1 MSTQDAWR
9 VLREATQARV
19 GLGRAGDALPTAEV
33 LRLDAAHALARDA
46 VHAPLA
52 VEEVT
57 AALADAT
64 GLNVLTVASAA
75 ADRAEY
81 LQRPD
86 LGRRLADGTDL
97 AAGGPGDG
105 DPWDLAVVVA
115 DGLSALAVQTHA
127 AGLLAALLPRLD
139 GWLLAPVVVAT
150 QARVALGDD
159 VGAALDAA
167 LVLVLIGERPGM
179 SAPDSLGAY
188 LTWGPRSGRAD
199 SERNCVSNIRP
210 PHGLTYERAAEVLAA
225 LMTESRRL
233 GLSGVGL
240 KDTGAALEG

>member
-1 MSTQDAWR
+1 VSTRDAWR

-57 AALADAT
+57 AALAEAT
-64 GLNVLTVASAA
+64 GLDVLTVASAA
-75 ADRAEY
+75 ADRAQY

-86 LGRRLADGTDL
+86 LGRRLAAGTDL

-115 DGLSALAVQTHA
+115 DGLSALAVQAHA
-127 AGLLAALLPRLD
+127 AGLLAALLPRLE
-139 GWLLAPVVVAT
+139 GWSLAPLVVAT

-159 VGAALDAA
+159 VGAALGAA

-188 LTWGPRSGRAD
+188 LTWGPRVGRAD

-210 PHGLTYERAAEVLAA
+210 PRGLTYERAAEVLAA

>member
-9 VLREATQARV
+9 VLRESTQARV

-57 AALADAT
+57 AALAEAT
-64 GLNVLTVASAA
+64 GLDVLTVASAA
-75 ADRAEY
+75 ADRAQY

-86 LGRRLADGTDL
+86 LGRRLAAGTDL

-115 DGLSALAVQTHA
+115 DGLSALAVQAHA
-127 AGLLAALLPRLD
+127 AGLLAALVPRLE
-139 GWLLAPVVVAT
+139 GWSLAPLVVAT

-159 VGAALDAA
+159 VGAALGAA

-188 LTWGPRSGRAD
+188 LTWGPRVGRAD

-210 PHGLTYERAAEVLAA
+210 PHGLSYERAAEVLAA